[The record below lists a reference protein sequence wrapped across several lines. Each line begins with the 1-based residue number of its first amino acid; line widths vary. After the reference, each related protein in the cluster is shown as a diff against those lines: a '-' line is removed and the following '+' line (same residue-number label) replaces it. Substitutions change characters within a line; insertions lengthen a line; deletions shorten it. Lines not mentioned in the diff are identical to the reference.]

1 MLAILPAGCREP
13 AAEPTFLPGGP
24 PFHVRVRLLDG
35 LPAVRRV
42 PARTGRRPPRLDGAT
57 ACPPSPYAIGSK
69 RAWKKRRNF
78 GS

>member
-24 PFHVRVRLLDG
+24 PFHVRVPLLDG
-35 LPAVRRV
+35 APNH
-42 PARTGRRPPRLDGAT
+42 
-57 ACPPSPYAIGSK
+57 YAIGSK
-69 RAWKKRRNF
+69 RAWKKRRYF